1 MPDPVS
7 RAADPAQDAVV
18 SRELLAQMDEAATSR
33 EHWKILLTAGMGFFT
48 DAYDLFIIGVA
59 ATMIVSEWHVASYQ
73 KSLLTSLALLTS
85 AAGAVFFG
93 HIADKF
99 GRRKIY
105 GYEVLVLAA
114 AAVASALAPGIWW
127 LIAFRAILG
136 FGIGGD
142 YPVSATIMSEYA
154 ARRHR
159 GRMVALVFSM
169 QGAGLVVG
177 PLVAIGLLSMGIS
190 QDLTWRIMLAL
201 GAVPA
206 LAVFWLRRQI
216 KETPRFLLAQMEARE
231 AAEQAARA
239 RKATGIRGV
248 LAERRLLRW
257 LIGASLAWLLF
268 DVAYYGNTISSPL
281 IVKLVDPHASLLG
294 TTAWTLAIFA
304 VAALPGYLLAA
315 ATIDR
320 IGRRA
325 LQTAGFAVMAAAF
338 AGLWLVPGATATLA
352 PFLLLFGATYFFA
365 EFGPNTT
372 TFVYPAEIFPVRVRT
387 TSHGIAAAAGKIGA
401 FIGAYAL
408 TALLPVMGLG
418 KVSALVAAVCVLGL
432 LVTVT
437 LLPEPKEA
445 SLEQLTETPFRP
457 SAVELAA
464 AESPGPRSSPH
475 PARARPRPE
484 PMRSLEVRWILPGQP
499 GAAVAGW
506 FARFPARVES
516 REDTYLAAP
525 QPGPMSVKFR
535 QGRALE
541 LKVYQGSPGT
551 LEVAGCARGRL
562 EWWDKWSF
570 PCDPPGPGGADLPGW
585 RPVRKLIRRFPAVS
599 GQRASGARRRGDEPR
614 CEVELTEIRA
624 GGQAWWTLGFEA
636 TGPASQLRTQL
647 EATAALVFAQPLPG
661 GMRLTADY
669 SQSYQQWLTGG
680 QAPSASGTR

>member
-1 MPDPVS
+1 MLDPVS
-7 RAADPAQDAVV
+7 RAADPAQDAEI
-18 SRELLAQMDEAATSR
+18 SRELLAEMDEAATSR
-33 EHWKILLTAGMGFFT
+33 EHWKILLTSGMGFFT

-59 ATMIVSEWHVASYQ
+59 ATMIASEWHVASYQ

-93 HIADKF
+93 HVADKF

-105 GYEVLVLAA
+105 GYEVLVLAGGA
-114 AAVASALAPGIWW
+114 IASAFAPGIWW

-177 PLVAIGLLSMGIS
+177 PLVAIGLLSLGIS

-201 GAVPA
+201 GAIPA

-216 KETPRFLLAQMEARE
+216 RETPRFLLAQMEARE

-239 RKATGIRGV
+239 GTATGIRGV
-248 LAERRLLRW
+248 LADRRLLRW

-268 DVAYYGNTISSPL
+268 DFVYYGNTISSPL
-281 IVKLVDPHASLLG
+281 IVKLADPHASLLG

-315 ATIDR
+315 ATIDK

-325 LQTAGFAVMAAAF
+325 LQATGFAVMAAAF
-338 AGLWLVPGATATLA
+338 AGLWLVPGATTTLA
-352 PFLLLFGATYFFA
+352 PFLALFGATYFFA

-401 FIGAYAL
+401 FIGTYAL
-408 TALLPVMGLG
+408 TALLPTIGLS
-418 KVSALVAAVCVLGL
+418 KVSALVAAVSILGL
-432 LVTVT
+432 LVTIM
-437 LLPEPKEA
+437 LLPEPKCA
-445 SLEQLTETPFRP
+445 SLEQLTKTTFPD
-457 SAVELAA
+457 SAVPLAA
-464 AESPGPRSSPH
+464 AEN
-475 PARARPRPE
+475 RATRPSAPLSRAWPQPE
-484 PMRSLEVRWILPGQP
+484 PMRSLEVRWILPGQLE
-499 GAAVAGW
+499 AAVAGW
-506 FARFPARVES
+506 FARFPAEVES
-516 REDTYLAAP
+516 REDTYLADP
-525 QPGPMSVKFR
+525 QLGGLSVKLR

-541 LKVYQGSPGT
+541 VKAYRGSPGI
-551 LEVAGCARGRL
+551 LQVAGRARGRL

-570 PCDPPGPGGADLPGW
+570 PCDPVGQDDGDLPGW
-585 RPVRKLIRRFPAVS
+585 RPVRKLTRRFSAAS
-599 GQRASGARRRGDEPR
+599 GHSGARVPERGEEPR
-614 CEVELTEIRA
+614 CQVELAEIRA

-636 TGPASQLRTQL
+636 TGPDSLLRTEL
-647 EATAALVFAQPLPG
+647 EAAAALVFTQALPG
-661 GMRLTADY
+661 GMELDTDHC
-669 SQSYQQWLTGG
+669 QSYAQWLTDSRI
-680 QAPSASGTR
+680 PSQPGP